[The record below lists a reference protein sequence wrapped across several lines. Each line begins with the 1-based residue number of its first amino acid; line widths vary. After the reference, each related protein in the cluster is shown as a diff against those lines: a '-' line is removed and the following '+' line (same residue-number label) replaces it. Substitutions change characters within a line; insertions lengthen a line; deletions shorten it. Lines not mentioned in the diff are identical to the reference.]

1 MVVERKGN
9 EISTRVMNVI
19 DEHFRRHRVSTCRTH
34 IHVVKQGSSIESDFL
49 SLLDID
55 SEVLFPLKEGALWRL
70 YPRDINSFSCF
81 NIFFP
86 IDAPFVLSFC

>member
-34 IHVVKQGSSIESDFL
+34 IHVVKQGSSIESQFL
-49 SLLDID
+49 
-55 SEVLFPLKEGALWRL
+55 
-70 YPRDINSFSCF
+70 FS
-81 NIFFP
+81 
-86 IDAPFVLSFC
+86 A

>member
-34 IHVVKQGSSIESDFL
+34 IHVVKQGSSIESHFL
-49 SLLDID
+49 SLLVED
-55 SEVLFPLKEGALWRL
+55 SNTHGLSYVEHLCEVHRQIQT
-70 YPRDINSFSCF
+70 RMNNSGY
-81 NIFFP
+81 
-86 IDAPFVLSFC
+86 